1 MKLINCPKCND
12 VVNLMVGTTRVC
24 DCGNVGGKY
33 LDDHITAVVN
43 KDALVVGIDNNGFNI
58 ARRLAVGNKDVEQ
71 RLDFFFTGW
80 IPTKPGEVIIVDTVE
95 DVLEHDYHLDEE
107 DKNYTSTSPTEF

>member
-58 ARRLAVGNKDVEQ
+58 ARHLAIENKDFP
-71 RLDFFFTGW
+71 RRIDYFFTGW
-80 IPTKPGEVIIVDTVE
+80 IPTKPGEVIVVDTVE
-95 DVLEHDYHLDEE
+95 NVLRYNFFLKEE
-107 DKNYTSTSPTEF
+107 DKNYDSTSPTEF